1 MMLSVGDEALSYL
14 RRRADVSD
22 LSAMPQPY
30 QVCRAKAYVA
40 PCLQISACQSLLCFH
55 GVGYF

>member
-22 LSAMPQPY
+22 LSATPQPY
-30 QVCRAKAYVA
+30 QVCRAKTDVA
-40 PCLQISACQSLLCFH
+40 PCLQYQLAKVSSAF
-55 GVGYF
+55 VV